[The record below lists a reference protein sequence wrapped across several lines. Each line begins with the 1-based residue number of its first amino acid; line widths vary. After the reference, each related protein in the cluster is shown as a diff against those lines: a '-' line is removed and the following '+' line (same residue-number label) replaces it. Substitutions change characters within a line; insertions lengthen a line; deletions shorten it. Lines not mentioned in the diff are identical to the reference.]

1 MKARTP
7 WLIVAVFLPLLAVSG
22 AAQNLIVNGSFD
34 YDASSWSNEGDPTV
48 VLVHRTDAG
57 STLPGGSGPGCLEIK
72 HYFWN
77 GGADGAEQTVDI
89 TPGSVFDIKGA
100 IFVPDSSDNVASN
113 VSVLVMWYTAQ
124 GGSAGDQWVYPASFK
139 KGEWLAVANTI
150 TAPGNAARAR
160 IRLMIANPVLPG
172 ETRPGIAYF
181 DDLWLAPQGV
191 LTSTQKLFVPVASS
205 KAGANNTYWTT
216 NMWVVNETAVE
227 VRLAGAVLRTGQDNS
242 AAVAAPTSLGTVTA
256 RDAVSLTD
264 VVATL
269 GANVTGALYLEAQA
283 DGGGLPATLIK
294 VASRNSTPNP
304 KGSGAYGQ
312 FVPVGGPG
320 TMNRAVAPGAF
331 QGSAYRTNAG
341 ILNTSAETMTV
352 SVAIKRADGTEASS
366 RTWTLQAFEPKLV
379 SLPDLG
385 ASSLEGGFVV
395 FTRTS
400 SAGSFVAYISVVDQN
415 TGDSILIVA
424 H

>member
-1 MKARTP
+1 M
-7 WLIVAVFLPLLAVSG
+7 
-22 AAQNLIVNGSFD
+22 
-34 YDASSWSNEGDPTV
+34 
-48 VLVHRTDAG
+48 LVHRTDAG
-57 STLPGGSGPGCLEIK
+57 NTLTGGSGPGCLEIQ

-77 GGADGAEQTVDI
+77 GGGDGAEQTVDI
-89 TPGSVFDIKGA
+89 TPGSVFDVKGA
-100 IFVPDSSDNVASN
+100 IFVPDNADNVASN
-113 VSVLVMWYTAQ
+113 AFVLVNWYTAA
-124 GGSAGDQWVYPASFK
+124 GASAGDRWVYPTPRNVR
-139 KGEWLAVANTI
+139 GEWAPVSEII
-150 TAPGNAARAR
+150 TAPGNATRAR
-160 IRLMIANPVLPG
+160 VRLMVENPALPG

-191 LTSTQKLFVPVASS
+191 STSTQKLFVPVASS
-205 KAGANNTYWTT
+205 KAGAGGTFWTT
-216 NMWVVNETAVE
+216 NMWVVNETSVD

-242 AAVAAPTSLGTVTA
+242 AAIASPSTLGTVPA
-256 RDAVSLTD
+256 RGVVSLTD

-283 DGGGLPATLIK
+283 DGGGLPAELIK

-320 TMNRAVAPGAF
+320 TLNRGIAPGAF
-331 QGSAYRTNAG
+331 QSSAHRTNAG
-341 ILNTSAETMTV
+341 ILNTSAETATV
-352 SVAIKRADGTEASS
+352 SVAINRADGSEAASHS
-366 RTWTLQAFEPKLV
+366 WTLKPYEPKLV

-385 ASSLEGGFVV
+385 VPSLDGGYVV

-400 SAGSFVAYISVVDQN
+400 SAGSFVAYISVVDQH